1 MGKMKNCMVLRKYLT
16 ILFGATIIAISSTS
30 CSKAYNCHCVYKTN
44 GTIDREDDHQ
54 INEGKK
60 SKTEAK
66 CNEMD
71 KSSTSTV
78 GSTTFVS
85 TTECELTN

>member
-1 MGKMKNCMVLRKYLT
+1 MKNL
-16 ILFGATIIAISSTS
+16 IIKKSLNIIIVAMMFAIGTTS

-44 GTIDREDDHQ
+44 GTIDHEDDSQ

-71 KSSTSTV
+71 RTSTSVV
-78 GSTTFVS
+78 GSNTYVS
-85 TTECELTN
+85 TVECGLTN

>member
-1 MGKMKNCMVLRKYLT
+1 MKNSIILRKYVT
-16 ILFGATIIAISSTS
+16 ILAGAIVIGIGSTS

-44 GTIDREDDHQ
+44 GTIDREDDRQ

-71 KSSTSTV
+71 KTSTSTV
-78 GSTTFVS
+78 GSSTFVS
-85 TTECELTN
+85 STECELTN